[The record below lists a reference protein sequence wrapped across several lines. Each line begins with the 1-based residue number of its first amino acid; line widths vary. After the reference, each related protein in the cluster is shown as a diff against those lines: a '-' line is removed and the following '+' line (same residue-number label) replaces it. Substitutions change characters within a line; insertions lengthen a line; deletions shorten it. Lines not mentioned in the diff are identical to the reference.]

1 MAKRKVQGIN
11 TGSMSD
17 ISFLLLTFFLLTSS
31 INTDQGIARR
41 LPPPVEE
48 QDKKEVD
55 VNQRN
60 VLKVLVNFNDALLVN
75 DEFLQIDFLKDKA
88 KEFLENPYDD
98 PKLPEKKLENINN
111 LGEYRVSKGV
121 ISLTNDMSTSYG
133 MYIQVQNEL
142 QKAVNELRDELS
154 KEKYGKSYSNLDTAL
169 QKAIQKAIP
178 VSISEAPP
186 INYGG
191 GK

>member
-1 MAKRKVQGIN
+1 MAKRKIAGIN

-98 PKLPEKKLENINN
+98 PKLPEKKLEAIEN

-121 ISLTNDMSTSYG
+121 
-133 MYIQVQNEL
+133 
-142 QKAVNELRDELS
+142 
-154 KEKYGKSYSNLDTAL
+154 
-169 QKAIQKAIP
+169 
-178 VSISEAPP
+178 
-186 INYGG
+186 
-191 GK
+191 